1 MNGDVKTKE
10 ERLVLKNP
18 HAFDEVEGVL
28 EEYHDKADPTT
39 AGQFK
44 IMALRAKAM
53 SLINTAMDDE
63 FIANV
68 SRFCQNSR
76 LGFLTDRPDVGGG
89 VAKDGKPAGYPPHVL
104 RTCIMEAAIAG
115 LLINGNEFNII
126 GGNMYTAING
136 FRGLF
141 RRNRGFSDLKVD
153 LGTPSYENSGATDRY
168 GDPIVRALVKASATW
183 SFMGKPDSMT
193 GIVIPIR
200 VNKGMGD
207 DAILGKAERKLLSRV
222 YNQVVGMNLYD
233 GDASDAESAP
243 APAIATDASS
253 PQIVKKRARKA
264 DAGEVGVEPPEPSD
278 ATVENG
284 EGSKSDAE
292 GRESPAGDGPLGD
305 PGSIR
310 NSIIEQVEAMGVS
323 MEAFEEELRRR
334 KLLMTGSK
342 FQFLPMSTVSL
353 IAPRVV
359 EIVAAIASSRPN
371 A

>member
-1 MNGDVKTKE
+1 MSGDVKAKE
-10 ERLVLKNP
+10 ERLILKNP
-18 HAFDEVEGVL
+18 HAFDEVEGIL
-28 EEYHDKADPTT
+28 EEYHEKSDPAA

-44 IMALRAKAM
+44 IMALRAKTM
-53 SLINTAMDDE
+53 SLINTVMDDE

-68 SRFCQNSR
+68 ARFCQNSR
-76 LGFLTDRPDVGGG
+76 LGFLTDRPDVGNGL
-89 VAKDGKPAGYPPHVL
+89 AKDGKPAGYPPHVL
-104 RTCIMEAAIAG
+104 RTCLMEAAIAG

-141 RRNRGFSDLKVD
+141 RRDTRFSDLKID

-168 GDPIVRALVKASATW
+168 GEPIVRAIVKASATW
-183 SFMGKPDSMT
+183 SFRGKPDSMT
-193 GIVIPIR
+193 GVVIPIR

-233 GDASDAESAP
+233 GDANDADSAQ
-243 APAIATDASS
+243 APAIAATEAAS
-253 PQIVKKRARKA
+253 PQVVKKRIRKA
-264 DAGEVGVEPPEPSD
+264 EAGEVGVEPPKPSD
-278 ATVENG
+278 SVN
-284 EGSKSDAE
+284 AE
-292 GRESPAGDGPLGD
+292 GGDNANGQEPEAGGEPTPD
-305 PGSIR
+305 PESIR

-334 KLLMTGSK
+334 KLLMAGSK

-359 EIVAAIASSRPN
+359 EIVAAIVSSHPN